1 MNGGSEKEYI
11 RANPEQRKKEQGLWA
26 SVPLGRDSWCRGPV
40 GGMRA
45 ARPEGQGGGLCSWV
59 VMGDDRRKA
68 F

>member
-40 GGMRA
+40 GVR
-45 ARPEGQGGGLCSWV
+45 EQHGLKVREEDSAPGW
-59 VMGDDRRKA
+59 
-68 F
+68 